1 MKKKLQIILLFI
13 SFISFGQ
20 KDSVFKCGTNYS
32 SLSKE
37 QKIIIDQ
44 IEKAYLSRK
53 LSNTLVDTTT
63 LYTVPIVFHVFHLGE
78 PVGSGSNVSE
88 EYIQNMVKALN
99 DGFRAKDKYFEKTK
113 DSKIQ
118 FVLAGIDPNGNPTNG
133 IDRID
138 GRVVNGYIT
147 NGVRYPNELL
157 DHLQFRN
164 LAQWDTNNYFNI
176 YHFWGIFGVG
186 AFADIGQ
193 PNLYMQLGNASQ
205 KDFDSWNST
214 YIHEMGHALGLWH
227 TFEGD
232 HDGTSCPSNANPLV
246 DGDRI
251 SDTEPH
257 IRYFAKEFNAI
268 NNCTGIEIGHDTYNN
283 FMNYG
288 NYAYSRYLFSKGQIQ
303 KIRTYTFDLRSF
315 NVNEPFMDNLPK
327 CQTQTFEIE
336 SQRILY
342 NDFAILESKNC
353 ENGTVFWFR
362 DSLRID
368 FLADGKRF
376 ITPKLQSNKT
386 YFATCQKDN
395 CISKNT
401 SVKVIIS
408 EDLKQLSI
416 TPQFIE
422 LNSSATLKMKGC
434 KGNVNWYD
442 NEIGGNILGSGPI
455 YITPNLNKSTAYFAT
470 CDIDNLPKQKNRIIA
485 HVFIKEQQIVLK
497 NNELVSF
504 CNNQR
509 IMFKPINN
517 RSTGDFSPYSFY
529 LFQNDSLIFESRLF
543 PLRQSAT
550 IIDHFVNLTDEDFSE
565 SGTYQ
570 VYVSNGVTASQKAEI
585 NVVKK
590 IFTSI
595 LINNVELGY
604 QEICTG
610 SSTTLKSKIHS
621 IMRDHNQFFFPY
633 TIQWYKD
640 NQPIINQTKDSLIVN
655 SPGNYKAEFSY
666 PGCKIQSS
674 VSIYQ
679 SSFIFVPYVVDYDYS
694 KTMTLFG
701 DSVIRINSSYST
713 PTSSYKWYRND
724 TEIINMNTP
733 SITVRTDGNYKVKV
747 TDSNCNII
755 TTSKSKY
762 VDTSFKNKFEIAS
775 NNVILCNESS
785 GYMYINN
792 YKGLSSN
799 LTIKWFKNNQ
809 LMKSGK
815 LADGTNREFFA
826 DTEGSYYAICT
837 DGKKTLKSN
846 ILKFTANRNLIVP
859 NITYDYLG
867 CNTFKL
873 KSNVSGKWFKDG
885 INIGGGTSLVVNN
898 PAQYVIQN
906 DNGFGCSEYDTI
918 QYSSLIKN
926 GIKITLQDNKSNIC
940 GQNDQVFLSIPNSNS
955 NVTYQWQKDGVDI
968 GYANWYTYTANA
980 PGTYKC
986 KLNFGG
992 CIEATDEIT
1001 VGNSPNLQLVE
1012 DNSNVWCSDNFI
1024 KIRLIGQNSNINN
1037 TIKWYKDGKIIPGSS
1052 SVNLFVKETGN
1063 YKAEVN
1069 EFGCVAES
1077 NQLFVNYNNTPI
1089 FNLIPSNTLNL
1100 GERAI
1105 LEVQGCE
1112 GVIRWYESNNDFLPI
1127 FSGNNFQTPNLFSN
1141 TSYYVSCEANN
1152 CNSNKLEAKI
1162 KVCNSHLN
1170 FTTNID
1176 SGIYKASDSIE
1187 ARVNVPSNTIFQAAK
1202 KIILTPGF
1210 QAGSSEVFEAKIG
1223 GCN

>member
-1 MKKKLQIILLFI
+1 
-13 SFISFGQ
+13 
-20 KDSVFKCGTNYS
+20 
-32 SLSKE
+32 
-37 QKIIIDQ
+37 
-44 IEKAYLSRK
+44 
-53 LSNTLVDTTT
+53 
-63 LYTVPIVFHVFHLGE
+63 
-78 PVGSGSNVSE
+78 
-88 EYIQNMVKALN
+88 
-99 DGFRAKDKYFEKTK
+99 
-113 DSKIQ
+113 
-118 FVLAGIDPNGNPTNG
+118 
-133 IDRID
+133 
-138 GRVVNGYIT
+138 
-147 NGVRYPNELL
+147 
-157 DHLQFRN
+157 
-164 LAQWDTNNYFNI
+164 
-176 YHFWGIFGVG
+176 
-186 AFADIGQ
+186 
-193 PNLYMQLGNASQ
+193 MQLGKTSQ
-205 KDFDSWNST
+205 MDFDTWNST
-214 YIHEMGHALGLWH
+214 YIHEMGHALSLWH

-232 HDGTSCPSNANPLV
+232 NDGRSCPSNLNPLL

-257 IRYFAKEFNAI
+257 KMFFAKEYNDI
-268 NNCTGIEIGHDTYNN
+268 NSCTGKEIGKNTYNN
-283 FMNYG
+283 FMNYPL
-288 NYAYSRYLFSKGQIQ
+288 NNRSTQYLFSTEQIL
-303 KIRTYTFDLRSF
+303 RMRLNTFNSGSF
-315 NVNEPFMDNLPK
+315 NINEPFINDKPTCSN
-327 CQTQTFEIE
+327 QSTVFEIQ
-336 SQRILY
+336 SQRIKY

-353 ENGTVFWFR
+353 ENGTVYWFR

-368 FLADGKRF
+368 FLADGNRF

-416 TPQFIE
+416 TSQFIE
-422 LNSSATLKMKGC
+422 FNSSAILKMKGC
-434 KGNVNWYD
+434 KGTVNWYD
-442 NEIGGNILGSGPI
+442 NEIGGNILGSGSI
-455 YITPNLNKSTAYFAT
+455 YITQNLTKSTAYFAT
-470 CDIDNLPKQKNRIIA
+470 CDIVNLPKQKNRIIG
-485 HVFIKEQQIVLK
+485 HVFIKEQQIILK
-497 NNELVSF
+497 NNELVGF
-504 CNNQR
+504 CYLQPV
-509 IMFKPINN
+509 MFKPILS
-517 RSTGDFSPYSFY
+517 RSTSNYSPYSIFI
-529 LFQNDSLIFESRLF
+529 FHSDSLIYQSRIY
-543 PLRQSAT
+543 PYQQSPG
-550 IIDHFVNLTDEDFSE
+550 IIDHFVYLTDDDFPE
-565 SGTYQ
+565 SGIYQ

-701 DSVIRINSSYST
+701 DSVIRINSSYYT

-747 TDSNCNII
+747 TDSNCNIV
-755 TTSKSKY
+755 TLSRNKF
-762 VDTSFKNKFEIAS
+762 VDLSFKNKFEIGS
-775 NNVILCNESS
+775 NNTIICN
-785 GYMYINN
+785 
-792 YKGLSSN
+792 GLSGIIYIKDFNFLTSN
-799 LTIKWFKNNQ
+799 LTIYWYKNNQ
-809 LMKSGK
+809 LIKSGK
-815 LADGTNREFFA
+815 LIEGTRINIVSA
-826 DTEGSYYAICT
+826 DTEGSYYAICS
-837 DGKKTLKSN
+837 DGKRSLRSN
-846 ILKFTANRNLIVP
+846 ILNFTANKNLIVP

-867 CNTFKL
+867 CNSFKL

-885 INIGGGTSLVVNN
+885 ISIGSGISLVVNN

-906 DNGFGCSEYDTI
+906 TNDLGCSEYDTI
-918 QYSSLIKN
+918 QYSSLVNN
-926 GIKITLQDNKSNIC
+926 GIKITIQDNKSNIC

-955 NVTYQWQKDGVDI
+955 NVTYQWQKEGVDI
-968 GYANWYTYTANA
+968 DYANWSTYTANA

-992 CIEATDEIT
+992 CIETTDEIT
-1001 VGNSPNLQLVE
+1001 IGSSPNLQLIE
-1012 DNSNVWCSDNFI
+1012 DNSGVWCSDNFI
-1024 KIRLIGQNSNINN
+1024 KIRLAGQNSNINN
-1037 TIKWYKDGKIIPGSS
+1037 TIKWYKDGKIISGSH

-1077 NQLFVNYNNTPI
+1077 NQLFVNYNITPI

-1112 GVIRWYESNNDFLPI
+1112 GIIRWYESKNDFLPI

-1162 KVCNSHLN
+1162 TVCNSHLN
-1170 FTTNID
+1170 FTSNID
-1176 SGIYKASDSIE
+1176 SGIYKSSDSIE

-1202 KIILTPGF
+1202 KIILSPGF
-1210 QAGSSEVFEAKIG
+1210 QAGSNEVFEAKIG